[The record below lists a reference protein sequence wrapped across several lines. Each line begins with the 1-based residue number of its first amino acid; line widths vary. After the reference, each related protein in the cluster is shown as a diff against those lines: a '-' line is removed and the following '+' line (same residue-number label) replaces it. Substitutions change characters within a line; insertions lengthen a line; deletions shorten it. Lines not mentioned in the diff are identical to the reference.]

1 MKKILSAF
9 LASMLL
15 LLLASPSGFA
25 AINQTDLDSYLT
37 EINMTQAEL
46 EDYLLYYEITLDEY
60 ESIDELRDMLGPA
73 LNPESLQVIT
83 R

>member
-15 LLLASPSGFA
+15 LLLASPPGFA

-37 EINMTQAEL
+37 GINMTQAEL

-73 LNPESLQVIT
+73 LNPESLQ
-83 R
+83 